1 MNAQDQ
7 PITQVL
13 NGAKQFIVPIFQRDY
28 SWGTKQ
34 CKQLWD
40 DIVRVGSDENA
51 KSHFLGSVVY
61 VAAGNTNAAI
71 TRWLLIDGQ
80 QRITTI
86 ILLLAALRDRMLEL
100 GLHDEDVPSADEIE
114 DYYLIN
120 RHGQNDR
127 RYKLHLRRADH
138 ETVSAL
144 LDKRGIPTIA
154 SDAVKENYNFLRNL
168 VSNSEIKTVYAG
180 IAKLVV
186 VDVCLTRG
194 QDDPQMIFESLNSTG
209 LDLTQADLI
218 RNFVLMRL
226 DEALQTELY
235 RDYWQPIEMSFGRR
249 YRTEF
254 DKFVKDFLT
263 LQLRPSSPLRSSETY
278 HDFQRYYSDNSQSRS
293 IKAILEDLRDFG
305 GYYTAFSLG
314 QEIHPKLKSAFA
326 RLRSLI
332 EVAAPVVMAL
342 YKHYV
347 QSKTLSSEEFIE
359 AIELLES
366 YVFRRSVCDM
376 QTRSLG
382 QIFASLAYRI
392 KRDQP
397 MLSLKIALARQGKK
411 RRFPSDVEFQ
421 AALEAR
427 DVYNMRTCFYLLDRL
442 ENFDTK
448 EHLGIA

>member
-263 LQLRPSSPLRSSETY
+263 LQLRPSSPLKSSETY

-332 EVAAPVVMAL
+332 EVAA
-342 YKHYV
+342 
-347 QSKTLSSEEFIE
+347 
-359 AIELLES
+359 
-366 YVFRRSVCDM
+366 RSIWRACCA
-376 QTRSLG
+376 G
-382 QIFASLAYRI
+382 
-392 KRDQP
+392 
-397 MLSLKIALARQGKK
+397 
-411 RRFPSDVEFQ
+411 
-421 AALEAR
+421 
-427 DVYNMRTCFYLLDRL
+427 
-442 ENFDTK
+442 
-448 EHLGIA
+448 